1 MIVAI
6 IPARSGSKRIKNK
19 NIKSFYNKPVIYY
32 AIKAAKDS
40 KLFNKIIVSTDSEK
54 IGSIA
59 KKFGAEFTF
68 IRPKYL
74 SGDRAVTRKVILHS
88 IRWIKKNYKK
98 PTFICCIY
106 PTAAL
111 LKPIDLKKSFKS
123 IKTYK
128 WNYIFSAT
136 KNIHPIER
144 AFNLTADKRV
154 VMINKKNFF
163 KRSQDFKDSF
173 HDTGQFCWGT
183 YEGWHKQ
190 QIIFDKNSS
199 IYLMSALRSHDIDTP
214 DDWKI
219 LKKLY
224 KYKINEQ

>member
-19 NIKSFYNKPVIYY
+19 NIKNFYNKPIIYY

-54 IGSIA
+54 IGLIA
-59 KKFGAEFTF
+59 KKFGAEFSF

-74 SGDRAVTRKVILHS
+74 SGDRAGTREVILHS
-88 IRWIKKNYKK
+88 VRWIKKNYKEPK
-98 PTFICCIY
+98 FVCCIY

-111 LKPIDLKKSFKS
+111 LRPIDLKKSFKI
-123 IKTYK
+123 IKSLK
-128 WNYIFSAT
+128 WNYIFSAV
-136 KNIHPIER
+136 KNSYPIDR

-154 VMINKKNFF
+154 TMVNKENFL
-163 KRSQDFKDSF
+163 KRSQDFKDSY
-173 HDTGQFCWGT
+173 HDSGQFCWGT
-183 YEGWHKQ
+183 YKGWCNQKV
-190 QIIFDKNSS
+190 IFGKNSS
-199 IYLMSALRSHDIDTP
+199 IYLMSALKAHDIDNL
-214 DDWKI
+214 DDWEI

-224 KYKINEQ
+224 KYRSK

>member
-1 MIVAI
+1 MIVAV

-19 NIKSFYNKPVIYY
+19 NIKFFYNKPIIYY

-40 KLFNKIIVSTDSEK
+40 KLFNKIIISTDSEK
-54 IGSIA
+54 IGLIA
-59 KKFGAEFTF
+59 KKFGAEFSF

-74 SGDRAVTRKVILHS
+74 SNDSVGIRKVILHS
-88 IRWIKKNYKK
+88 IRWVEKKYRK
-98 PTFICCIY
+98 PTFVCCIY

-111 LKPIDLKKSFKS
+111 LRPIDLKNSFKI
-123 IKTYK
+123 IKSEK

-136 KNIHPIER
+136 KNSYPIDR

-154 VMINKKNFF
+154 MMVNKKNFF
-163 KRSQDFKDSF
+163 KRSQEFSDTF
-173 HDTGQFCWGT
+173 HDAGQFCWGT
-183 YEGWHKQ
+183 YKGWCKQ
-190 QIIFDKNSS
+190 EIIFDKNSS
-199 IYLMSALRSHDIDTP
+199 IYSMSALRAHDIDNL

-224 KYKINEQ
+224 KYRGK